1 MKLRPPVNLRE
12 VFQMFG
18 YYDSGRGLDS
28 VVERFDFGSTPP
40 TQLQQIILGNVPPSE
55 RPTIDPDPSVYVKQ
69 LLSSDG
75 FRRDVLQ
82 NFLNG
87 FPEQRRLLFVHI
99 QKCAGTDLI
108 AVLSERYF
116 DVDANM
122 DDPSWFSNDRRFAY
136 LRDLVLGAPTVD
148 SFFVRGHVP
157 LHEYVN
163 RKLIR
168 PGDQI
173 FTVVRDP
180 IDIVISAVNYRL
192 ARFQADPRGER
203 IDTRLWLADLGLK
216 QLPGDAGTGELQG
229 LAKRILRTPTVVP
242 DNILCQMLG
251 TGDSESAMAY
261 IVASDIEITDL
272 SRYETWLRERWGAAS
287 EHYNQSP
294 QFWTAATLDPEDRAV
309 IDTKTIEDRVL
320 YATLTKHLDATG
332 RSFMSGGALGG

>member
-1 MKLRPPVNLRE
+1 MKLRPPANLRE
-12 VFQMFG
+12 VFQMLGF
-18 YYDSGRGLDS
+18 YDSGRGLDS

-40 TQLQQIILGNVPPSE
+40 WHLQQIIFGGVTPSE
-55 RPTIDPDPSVYVKQ
+55 MPAIDPDPSGYVKQ

-87 FPEQRRLLFVHI
+87 FHEQRRLLFVHI

-108 AVLSERYF
+108 AALSERYF
-116 DVDANM
+116 DIDANM
-122 DDPSWFSNDRRFAY
+122 DDPFWFSSDRRFAY
-136 LRDLVLGAPTVD
+136 LRDLVLAAP
-148 SFFVRGHVP
+148 FVNALFVHGHVP

-180 IDIVISAVNYRL
+180 VDIVISAVNYRL

-203 IDTRLWLADLGLK
+203 IDTRLWLADLGIKPLS
-216 QLPGDAGTGELQG
+216 GDAGTSELQG

-251 TGDSESAMAY
+251 TGDSQSALAY

-272 SRYETWLRERWGAAS
+272 TRYGTWLRERWGAES
-287 EHYNQSP
+287 QHYNASHP
-294 QFWTAATLDPEDRAV
+294 FWTAATLDPEDRAV
-309 IDTKTIEDRVL
+309 IETKTIEDRVL
-320 YATLTKHLDATG
+320 YATLMKHLDATG
-332 RSFMSGGALGG
+332 QSFISGEALGG